1 MTAVVLFVLAA
12 VVVGFSKTAIGG
24 LGAVAVAVFASLL
37 PARTSTAAVLLVYLV
52 GDLFAIWH
60 YRREFDWP
68 LVRSLLPTVIPGL
81 ALGAGF
87 LAVVDDAM
95 LRRSIG
101 ALILLT
107 VILQLWLSR
116 RGSRAGLVHGRA
128 GTAATGLAAGF
139 TTMTAN
145 AAGGGVTTMTANAAG
160 AVMAVYLV
168 AKGVEKRRFVGTVAW
183 FFFGVNVA
191 KLPFSLGLGLLAWT
205 DVQRAV
211 VLAPAV
217 GLGAWLGIRTMRR
230 ISQQHFDVVVLLAS
244 GLAGL
249 ALLVR

>member
-24 LGAVAVAVFASLL
+24 LGAVAVAIFASLL

-60 YRREFDWP
+60 YLREFDWP

-145 AAGGGVTTMTANAAG
+145 AAGAI
-160 AVMAVYLV
+160 MAVYLV

-211 VLAPAV
+211 ALAPAV